1 MGASDHGGFGM
12 TEKAKQL
19 TYFRQLILWAVSD
32 EPLTASGICEKA
44 EISRS
49 PVNLNLRKLREMG
62 LIYVSGEA
70 KTSGRKAPMYSAH
83 KKHEKPS
90 KHFGG
95 RDGKS
100 SPTRQAV
107 CDALFDQTMTMR
119 DIVTF
124 TGLTMSQVH
133 GCIAHWRSAMGSRV
147 FRICRWQYESG
158 QGVGYLPV
166 WALGPGPDAP
176 KPEVDRRER
185 DQRWR
190 ERNRMLIRARSV
202 LERAKAKGVQ
212 VEVNPFSQLLSVTGS
227 TFVAAKHKAKVR
239 AEETEGA

>member
-1 MGASDHGGFGM
+1 M
-12 TEKAKQL
+12 TEKKTSELSFTKQS
-19 TYFRQLILWAVSD
+19 ILWAVSGVH
-32 EPLTASGICEKA
+32 LTAEQ
-44 EISRS
+44 ISKQLGVHRS
-49 PVNLNLRKLREMG
+49 AINVNLRELRNSG
-62 LIYVSGEA
+62 LVYISGEVQ
-70 KTSGRKAPMYSAH
+70 TTGRKAPLYASF
-83 KKHEKPS
+83 KQHEKPS

-95 RDGKS
+95 RDGKP
-100 SPTRQAV
+100 SPTRLAV
-107 CDALFDQTMTMR
+107 CNALSIQPMTMR
-119 DIVTF
+119 EIVQF
-124 TGLTMSQVH
+124 TGLSMSKVN
-133 GCIAHWRSAMGSRV
+133 GCIMHWREVSGNKV
-147 FRICRWQYESG
+147 FRIRCWQYEEG

-176 KPEVDRRER
+176 KPGVDRRER

-239 AEETEGA
+239 AEEAEGV